1 MSKNKV
7 QDPFVGPIKDMQNRQ
22 GEHHSNYYRGRHRV
36 VMLDTRSSI
45 LALTNTSDVAW
56 TDVDVTSLMP
66 ATISADT
73 VALIILAEI
82 RDTGSAATDCSVS
95 FRKNGTT
102 STALVVHG
110 SHINDV
116 YGGGQ
121 GIVGID
127 SNDILEYTVD
137 ATGANTADVNA
148 YIVGYIEQLS

>member
-7 QDPFVGPIKDMQNRQ
+7 QDPFVGPIKEMQNRL
-22 GEHHSNYYRGRHRV
+22 GEHQSNYFRGRHRV
-36 VMLDTRSSI
+36 VMLDTRESI
-45 LALTNTSDVAW
+45 LALTNTSDTGW
-56 TDVDVTSLMP
+56 TDIDVSSLMP
-66 ATISADT
+66 VTISADT

-82 RDTGSAATDCSVS
+82 RDTGSGATDCSVS

-102 STALVVHG
+102 STVLVANG

-116 YGGGQ
+116 YGRAQ
-121 GIVGID
+121 GIVAID
-127 SNDILEYTVD
+127 SNDILEYIVD